1 MPPSMLWYDLETFGL
16 DARYDRIAQFACIR
30 TDENLDEIEA
40 PVVLYCRP
48 GADYLPSPQSC
59 LVHGITP
66 QHADAEGLSEYRF
79 ALRVH
84 AEMARPETTVA
95 GFNSVRFDDEF
106 IRHLL
111 YRNLLDP
118 YEREWARG
126 NSRWDAIDL
135 VRAAHDLRPEGIV
148 WPRSEDGRPLFKLE
162 ALAKANG
169 IALTAAH
176 DALHDIRAT
185 IGVARLVKTRQPRL
199 YEWYFTHRKRERLK
213 PLVDLSSSRMLLH
226 TAAEYTRPEGC
237 TTLIAPLAV
246 DPLNRNQVLAIDL
259 RFDPEP
265 VASLDVEALRARV
278 FARTDA
284 GGTAAG
290 TAAGGIAGS
299 AAAAEP
305 RVRLSRIRLN
315 HCPFLAPARTLRRE
329 AAERLGLDTEA
340 CARHLSFLARTPG
353 LVQKLIAVFDTS
365 PAAEVSE
372 DPEFMLYSGGFIPD
386 GDRDRMAELHRM
398 VAGSGP
404 DASKRALKDLG
415 FEDSRLPKLAGRF
428 FARNFP
434 ETLSPREKAR
444 WRDYCAQR
452 IQLPS
457 REGAAELSDYDRFI
471 AERLADPSMPARD
484 RHILHSL
491 QAWKASLEQEVLS
504 YGN

>member
-1 MPPSMLWYDLETFGL
+1 MPASILWYDLETFGL

-30 TDENLDEIEA
+30 TDENLEETEA

-48 GADYLPSPQSC
+48 GSDYLPSPQSC

-66 QHADAEGLSEYRF
+66 QHADAEGLTEYRF
-79 ALRVH
+79 ALRIH
-84 AEMARPETTVA
+84 AEMTRPETTVA

-106 IRHLL
+106 IRHLF
-111 YRNLLDP
+111 YRNLMDP

-199 YEWYFTHRKRERLK
+199 YAWYYGHRTRERLK
-213 PLVDLSSSRMLLH
+213 PLVDLSSARMLLH

-237 TTLIAPLAV
+237 STLIAPLAL
-246 DPLNRNQVLAIDL
+246 DPQNRNQVLAIDL

-265 VASLDVEALRARV
+265 IASLDVEALRARI
-278 FARTDA
+278 FSKASAA
-284 GGTAAG
+284 GAEQDGTAP
-290 TAAGGIAGS
+290 
-299 AAAAEP
+299 AEP
-305 RVRLSRIRLN
+305 RLRLPRIRLN

-329 AAERLGLDTEA
+329 AAQRLGLDLAA
-340 CARHLSFLARTPG
+340 CERHMEFLARTPG
-353 LVQKLIAVFDTS
+353 LVRKLVAVFDTG
-365 PAAEVSE
+365 PAPEVSE
-372 DPEFMLYSGGFIPD
+372 DPEFLLYSGGFLPD
-386 GDRDRMAELHRM
+386 TDRDRMAELHRM
-398 VAGSGP
+398 IAVEGP
-404 DASKRALKDLG
+404 ARAKRALPGHG
-415 FEDSRLPKLAGRF
+415 FEDPRLPRLAGRF

-434 ETLSPREKAR
+434 DTLSDGETAR

-471 AERLADPSMPARD
+471 ADRLADPAVPARD
-484 RHILHSL
+484 RHILHAL
-491 QAWKASLEQEVLS
+491 QAWKAALEKEVLS
-504 YGN
+504 YGT